1 MQAARLADD
10 FLGIVLGARATQEQA
25 IVLSPPY
32 VDAARQ
38 LLAEE
43 IVKREDS
50 KHAAVYLSAVFYAVK
65 EEADTPLSSEDIEAA
80 KHQWVQVCFIEPDIL
95 IFMVLQSQSLQQLA
109 LLCVSHHVQQQPRM
123 QVRHCTS

>member
-1 MQAARLADD
+1 VQAARLAED
-10 FLGIVLGARATQEQA
+10 FLGSVLGARATQEQA

-50 KHAAVYLSAVFYAVK
+50 KHAAVYLSAVFYAVR

-95 IFMVLQSQSLQQLA
+95 IFWCCSPNPCSSWPYSVCHIMYNSNPG
-109 LLCVSHHVQQQPRM
+109 CR
-123 QVRHCTS
+123 